1 MSQAP
6 EHSPNELSG
15 VHDMRRLNRVPL
27 LIAGLLLSVL
37 LAAVAYSYYA
47 RLGKIEAKPEEAQ
60 KPEPAPLLWKEAPA
74 GGLIPSQ
81 KDPALP
87 SPGPAAKE
95 QPALAPASQPLDEE
109 RRLAFE
115 NYRQRLERRRALYE
129 EAALQAILANTQ
141 VSFATPKPSAAGSKE
156 TQSTPQSER
165 FADLAE
171 RLRRADGP
179 ESQDRDLNRA
189 REKQAFLSGRDPQS
203 LAQNTLAA
211 RRENPSSPFE
221 LKAGTIIPATMTG
234 GILSDL
240 PGQILG
246 QVSQNVYNSATGRF
260 IVIPQGAKLIGT
272 YDNGVTTGQERVLVA
287 WTRIVFPDAS
297 SIDLGKMPG
306 TDQGGYAGFSDRVD
320 DHFLKTFGS
329 AILLS
334 VVSAGVQLSQGDGN
348 NQTSGLTAQQTI
360 AASLG
365 QQLGQ
370 LGQETARRNMQ
381 VQPTLEI
388 RPGYRF
394 TVMVTKDIVLRPWV
408 WRQSGE
414 AR

>member
-6 EHSPNELSG
+6 GDSPNELSG
-15 VHDMRRLNRVPL
+15 GANMRRLNRVPL

-47 RLGKIEAKPEEAQ
+47 RLAKIEGKPDEAQ
-60 KPEPAPLLWKEAPA
+60 KPEPAPLLWKEAPDA
-74 GGLIPSQ
+74 GLIAPQ
-81 KDPALP
+81 KDAPPPNPP
-87 SPGPAAKE
+87 SKE
-95 QPALAPASQPLDEE
+95 QPAFGPEPMAQDEA

-115 NYRQRLERRRALYE
+115 NDRQRLERRRALRE
-129 EAALQAILANTQ
+129 EAALQAILANTP
-141 VSFATPKPSAAGSKE
+141 VGFAAPKPAAPLAKE
-156 TQSTPQSER
+156 SQPVPQSER

-171 RLRRADGP
+171 RLRRTDGP
-179 ESQDRDLNRA
+179 DAQDRDLNRA
-189 REKQAFLSGRDPQS
+189 REKREFLSGRDPQS
-203 LAQNTLAA
+203 PVQNTLAA
-211 RRENPSSPFE
+211 RREGPSSPYE
-221 LKAGTIIPATMTG
+221 LKAGAIIPATTIG
-234 GILSDL
+234 GIVSDL

-246 QVSQNVYNSATGRF
+246 QVSENVYDTASGRF
-260 IVIPQGAKLIGT
+260 ILIPQGAKLIGT

-287 WTRIVFPDAS
+287 WTRIIFPDAS
-297 SIDLGKMPG
+297 SLDLGKMPG

-334 VVSAGVQLSQGDGN
+334 AVSAGVQLSQGNSN
-348 NQTSGLTAQQTI
+348 NQTSGLTSQQTI

-365 QQLGQ
+365 EQLGQ

-381 VQPTLEI
+381 VQPTIEI

-394 TVMVTKDIVLRPWV
+394 TVMVTKDLVLRPWV
-408 WRQSGE
+408 WHTMAG

>member
-6 EHSPNELSG
+6 EHSPNELNG

-27 LIAGLLLSVL
+27 LIAGLLLSLL

-47 RLGKIEAKPEEAQ
+47 RLGKVEVKPEEAQ

-81 KDPALP
+81 KDPALRP
-87 SPGPAAKE
+87 PGPAAKE
-95 QPALAPASQPLDEE
+95 QPAPAPQLADEE

-115 NYRQRLERRRALYE
+115 NYRQRLERRRALRE
-129 EAALQAILANTQ
+129 DAVLQAILANTQ
-141 VSFATPKPSAAGSKE
+141 VSFAASKPAAPPAKE
-156 TQSTPQSER
+156 AQPAPQSER

-171 RLRRADGP
+171 RLRRVDGP
-179 ESQDRDLNRA
+179 ESQDRDLNRG

-203 LAQNTLAA
+203 SAQNTLAA
-211 RRENPSSPFE
+211 RREDPSSPFE

-234 GILSDL
+234 GIMSDL

-246 QVSQNVYNSATGRF
+246 QVSQNVYDSATGRF
-260 IVIPQGAKLIGT
+260 ILIPQGAKLIGT

-297 SIDLGKMPG
+297 SLVLGKMPG
-306 TDQGGYAGFSDRVD
+306 TDQDGYAGFSDRVD

-334 VVSAGVQLSQGDGN
+334 VVGAGVQLSQGNGN